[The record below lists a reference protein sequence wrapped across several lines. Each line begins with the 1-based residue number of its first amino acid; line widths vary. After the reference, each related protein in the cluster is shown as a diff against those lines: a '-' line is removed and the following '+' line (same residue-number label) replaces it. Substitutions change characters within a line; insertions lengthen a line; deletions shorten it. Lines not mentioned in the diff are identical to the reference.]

1 MRTTE
6 HTFSELLRK
15 PNKIVQDLAEG
26 DVVLRRRAAPD
37 LRLSLVD
44 RDEERINAYAMIS
57 RTLRNLALHSS
68 ATLTQSLA
76 DEFPWISLLPEA
88 DQKEFMNEFTRTA
101 SASAELDN
109 FSALAQLIEE
119 WRATAEIH
127 SDPKLVPDLSRPI
140 TAVGTRVLPP
150 SN

>member
-6 HTFSELLRK
+6 HSFSKLLRE
-15 PNKIVQDLAEG
+15 PNKIVKDLADG

-37 LRLSLVD
+37 LRLSLVY

-57 RTLRNLALHSS
+57 RTLRNLALRSS
-68 ATLTQSLA
+68 ATLFQSLA
-76 DEFPWISLLPEA
+76 DEFPWISLLPES
-88 DQKEFMNEFTRTA
+88 DQEEFMNEFTRTA

-109 FSALAQLIEE
+109 LSALAQLIEE

-127 SDPKLVPDLSRPI
+127 SDPRLVADLIRPI
-140 TAVGTRVLPP
+140 TAVGPRVLPP